1 MPLYEYSCPACG
13 HQFEELV
20 RAADADKVACPRCK
34 NPREKAH
41 RKLSTFG
48 VSMAPSRSAGSAP
61 GGNCAGCPSSAG
73 GSCPYKS

>member
-20 RAADADKVACPRCK
+20 RAADADKVACPKCK
-34 NPREKAH
+34 T
-41 RKLSTFG
+41 RKTRRNLSTFG
-48 VSMAPSRSAGSAP
+48 VSMAPSRSGGSAP
-61 GGNCAGCPSSAG
+61 AGNCSGCPGSAG